1 MSGEWLTQKQVDV
14 YMNCRKFGKTQVQSA
29 AKAGISERSG
39 RNIDNGKRQDPHKKA
54 RHWRTRKD
62 PLADV
67 WESEL
72 LPVLSSEPSI
82 QPMTLLE
89 LIQANH
95 GLDRYPDSILRT
107 LQRRVK
113 DWLHLHGPEH
123 EVIFNQVHHP
133 GQQGIS
139 DFTEFT
145 DIVITINGE
154 AFSHK
159 LYHFR
164 LTYSGW
170 SYMQIVQG
178 GESYAA
184 LSDGL
189 QNALWLLGGAPK
201 EHRTDSLAAAF
212 KNMTKSAQD
221 DQTQMYEDLC
231 KHLNM
236 KATRNNR
243 GVSHENGAIESPH
256 GHLKRRIKQALLLRK
271 SYDFKSIEAYQA
283 WLSEVVDKHNKRNA
297 KKIIMELPALQG
309 LPSLKSA
316 TYRVYSAKVSS
327 SSTIKVTTSLY
338 SVPSKF
344 IGTNLQIHQYDAHL
358 DCYYGNQFVMTLPR
372 VFGSNGKRR
381 AKQIDYRHVIDSLV
395 KKPGAFYN
403 YQHRDA
409 LLPSDTYHAIW
420 HILDKKLL
428 PLDASKYMIGL
439 LYLSAKQNCEQAL
452 GQYVL
457 LEFNNGQWPELKA
470 LQKKFGLNIEKQT
483 PVITVEQHQLS
494 QYNELLSSTPSS
506 QEVSYASC

>member
-1 MSGEWLTQKQVDV
+1 MSGEWLTQKQVDI
-14 YMNCRKFGKTQVQSA
+14 YMSCRKSGKTQAVSA
-29 AKAGISERSG
+29 AKSGISERSG
-39 RNIDNGKRQDPHKKA
+39 RNIEKGKRQAPQEKA

-62 PLADV
+62 PLVDV

-72 LPVLSSEPSI
+72 LPLLRSEPTI

-89 LIQANH
+89 VIQANH
-95 GLDRYPDSILRT
+95 SIERYPDSILRT

-113 DWLHLHGPEH
+113 DWHHLHGPEC
-123 EVIFNQVHHP
+123 EVIFEQKHHP

-145 DIVITINGE
+145 DIIITIKGE
-154 AFSHK
+154 KFTHK

-170 SYMQIVQG
+170 SYMQIIQG

-212 KNMTKSAQD
+212 KNMSKSDQD
-221 DQTQMYEDLC
+221 DQTQMYADLC
-231 KHLNM
+231 QHLNM

-271 SYDFKSIEAYQA
+271 SYDFDSVDDYQA
-283 WLSEVVDKHNKRNA
+283 WLNDVVDKHNQRNA
-297 KKIIMELPALQG
+297 KKVVAELPALQE
-309 LPSLKSA
+309 LPSLKA
-316 TYRVYSAKVSS
+316 ANYRVYSAKVSS
-327 SSTIKVTTSLY
+327 ASTIKVTTSLY
-338 SVPSKF
+338 SVPSRL
-344 IGTNLQIHQYDAHL
+344 IGAYLQIHQYDAYL
-358 DCYYGNQFVMTLPR
+358 DCFYGNQFIMSLPR
-372 VFGSNGKRR
+372 VFGSGSKRR
-381 AKQIDYRHVIDSLV
+381 AKHIDYRHVIDSLR

-403 YQHRDA
+403 YQHREA
-409 LLPSDTYHAIW
+409 LLPNDVYRAIW
-420 HILDKKLL
+420 LMLDKKLL
-428 PLDASKYMIGL
+428 PIDAAKYMIGL
-439 LYLSAKQNCEQAL
+439 LYLSAKQNCEQEL

-457 LEFNNGQWPELKA
+457 SAFNRGQWPELKS
-470 LQKKFGLNIEKQT
+470 LQKQFGLNVETQT
-483 PVITVEQHQLS
+483 PVITIEQHPLS
-494 QYNELLSSTPSS
+494 QYNDLLNTDVLS
-506 QEVSYASC
+506 QEVSYANC